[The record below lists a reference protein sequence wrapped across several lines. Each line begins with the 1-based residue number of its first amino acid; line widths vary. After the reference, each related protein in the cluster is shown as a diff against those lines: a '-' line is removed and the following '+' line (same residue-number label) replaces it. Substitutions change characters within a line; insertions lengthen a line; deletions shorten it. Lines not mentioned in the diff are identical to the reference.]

1 MTLPSLPSLPARGA
15 QGFSPGTS
23 RSRPASPGLPMATA
37 GWGTCDFCREAGTSL
52 LCFSRPRSHWTPLPR
67 QLGRRGWQ
75 LAAVVL
81 LGAADS
87 ETRAGIWMHQVLGKA
102 DGPLSAVPS
111 SVRGWLASPAP
122 LSTDVGRVWTQ
133 WWLPLHG
140 LLAPCRGEGPTS
152 LVLRAAGPLAWIQ
165 SS

>member
-1 MTLPSLPSLPARGA
+1 MALPSLPSLPARGA
-15 QGFSPGTS
+15 QGFSLGTS
-23 RSRPASPGLPMATA
+23 RGRPASLGLPMATA

-52 LCFSRPRSHWTPLPR
+52 LCFSRPRSHWTPLPC

-75 LAAVVL
+75 VVAVVL
-81 LGAADS
+81 LGAAESDPDL
-87 ETRAGIWMHQVLGKA
+87 VLGKA
-102 DGPLSAVPS
+102 AGPLSEVPS
-111 SVRGWLASPAP
+111 SARGWLAPPTP

-152 LVLRAAGPLAWIQ
+152 LVLCAAGPPACIQ